1 MWNRDNIHY
10 NITIPRHG
18 DTKQHLYPTQQHDI
32 SEVDKDPP
40 LPTGWAMDIV
50 NDKKG
55 KSYEYRELINRD
67 KYAEKMEAVIL

>member
-1 MWNRDNIHY
+1 
-10 NITIPRHG
+10 
-18 DTKQHLYPTQQHDI
+18 
-32 SEVDKDPP
+32 
-40 LPTGWAMDIV
+40 MDIV